1 MSLPVEKSVLM
12 PKASSIENMPFGI
25 DSCGLDRRICEAK
38 PSYSSMAVG
47 QQTTGLLFLYL
58 VTVLASASAQ
68 TESTA
73 PNVTTVVARMAQ
85 ARFENRSRLRPY
97 IVTRDY
103 KLFGKE
109 RAKTK
114 AQVIA
119 DVSFVPPNSKQY
131 AIEQANGTG
140 LGERIVRRMLESET
154 EVAKDYR
161 STDFSPV
168 NYDFRFIRE
177 EEVSGHNCYVLELLP
192 KRKEKNLLRGHMW
205 VDATSYLLHRVDGSP
220 AKGPSWWLRDV
231 RIVFVYS
238 DVKGMWL
245 QTASE
250 STAVVRILGQHTMES
265 RDVNYEI
272 SELVATDSSPL
283 ASLLKHASDDFVR
296 NRVIQIHRGNLL
308 AVNKKWIWNIDEEP
322 FTLQQLNPDTQIEGK
337 RRMF

>member
-1 MSLPVEKSVLM
+1 
-12 PKASSIENMPFGI
+12 
-25 DSCGLDRRICEAK
+25 
-38 PSYSSMAVG
+38 MAVG
-47 QQTTGLLFLYL
+47 QQTTCLLFLYL
-58 VTVLASASAQ
+58 VTVAACASAQ

-85 ARFENRSRLRPY
+85 ARAENRSRLRPY

-131 AIEQANGTG
+131 AIEQANGTE

-161 STDFSPV
+161 STDFSPD

-177 EEVSGHNCYVLELLP
+177 EIVSGQHCYVLEIVP
-192 KRKEKNLLRGHMW
+192 RRKEENLLRGNIW
-205 VDATSYLLHRVDGSP
+205 VDATTYLLHRVDGRP

-231 RIVFVYS
+231 RIMLVYS
-238 DVKGMWL
+238 NVEGMWL
-245 QTASE
+245 QTALE
-250 STAVVRILGQHTMES
+250 STAKVRILGQHTMES
-265 RDVNYEI
+265 RDMNYEI
-272 SELVATDSSPL
+272 SELLAAGSS
-283 ASLLKHASDDFVR
+283 AAKNLLRHVPDQSFR
-296 NRVIQIHRGNLL
+296 HRVIQVHQSNLL
-308 AVNKKWIWNIDEEP
+308 VGNKEWIWTFERP
-322 FTLQQLNPDTQIEGK
+322 FTLQQFNPDTPIEEK